1 MTDSNS
7 DASEALLT
15 LFVMALE
22 EITEAI
28 GGLTDANADEFRQMC
43 CAHLENILWAA
54 TQAGHQDLYLII
66 DTLQA
71 QLGDES
77 ETIDAQ
83 RAAELLEWFTQ
94 AGLYVESNGKLENPE
109 LLLAPLSPES
119 RDGLSAILFA
129 GADPVAA
136 GSAET
141 ASPQAGADAAMPA
154 LDDAFAESENE
165 PFEADDVLGMLAF
178 ELKEVSPEL
187 DQLAQVIVAS
197 GVAEEL
203 SQSVDAYN
211 QIVSR
216 VASVS
221 EELGLQGLNY
231 ICKFVSFNLSQV
243 ADKPPAQRAV
253 SLAALQGWPRVVI
266 EHLIHPDDDA
276 LCIAVIDYL
285 EKPEW
290 PEPVPYRDVHVLI
303 KGLTGA
309 FEISND
315 FEVEA
320 REVEA
325 SDADVALEMSANASH
340 ELIDAFFAETPGHA
354 EKFSALVE
362 AISRGEDVQKN
373 VEAAQ
378 RIAHTLKGSGNL
390 IGVKGIAN
398 LSHHIEDIF
407 EYIAKHR
414 MAPPEALARTMQE
427 AADSIES
434 MLEALQGMAPPPT
447 DARRVLQ
454 DVLDWANRIDSGK
467 IRGEDFSEDE
477 RQKSK
482 QASRSPA
489 ESGADDAAFVE
500 RRKAAEPEAATP
512 ATAAET
518 VRVSLRLL
526 DTIFRTV
533 SETAITTAQ
542 IQERLNRLEGN
553 EKLIR
558 HNDGALQQHRF
569 ELENLVSV
577 RGMAARHCGAV
588 EDSSSDF
595 DSLELD
601 EYDEFYGA
609 THSYIEVVADSRE
622 ILRGFTGEVYELN
635 ALFLEQQRLNKEL
648 QQLVMSTRMVPVNI
662 IASRLQRTLRQVCRA
677 TQKEAE
683 LTIIGEDL
691 LLDGDVLNKLA
702 DPLMHMLRN
711 AIDHGIEEPE
721 LRKAN
726 GKPAVGKV
734 TLKFQQEGNN
744 VAVICRDDGRGLN
757 LERIREIAVKRGLL
771 KDSEM
776 LDDRSLA
783 RLILKSGFST
793 SEQVTHVSGR
803 GVGMDVVHNTIQS
816 LSGTMEIENSPDGSG
831 TQVTLHLP
839 ITLLTSHCLL
849 AGVGKE
855 NVYAIPTIS
864 LAQILSPGTGQIA
877 IDDDK
882 MTFQLDHGVYEAYTL
897 NSLIGVPDQSQQE
910 IVETN
915 SVLLIQTADGVV
927 AVTVERVVTSYD
939 LVVKNMGA
947 YIKSISGIA
956 GVSML
961 GNGEVVPVLDLAT
974 MLLTRSSVDSRFVN
988 NLPAAEAEEID
999 LPRILIVDD
1008 SLSVRNSLSQLMRD
1022 SGYQPVMARDGLE
1035 AINLIEDET
1044 PDVVLTDLE
1053 MPRMNGLDLLSF
1065 IRNSKQWNKL
1075 PVVMITS
1082 RSMAKHRQQA
1092 AKAGVSR
1099 YITKPFTE
1107 DEVLESI
1114 DEQLAS
1120 IA

>member
-7 DASEALLT
+7 DASEALLG

-28 GGLTDANADEFRQMC
+28 SKLTDANADEFRQIC
-43 CAHLENILWAA
+43 GTHLENILWAT
-54 TQAGHQDLYLII
+54 TQAGHEDLYLII

-71 QLGDES
+71 QLGEDS
-77 ETIDAQ
+77 EVIDAQ

-94 AGLYVESNGKLENPE
+94 AGLYVELKGNFENPE

-119 RDGLSAILFA
+119 RDGLRAILFT
-129 GADPVAA
+129 GDEPTAA
-136 GSAET
+136 GSGET
-141 ASPQAGADAAMPA
+141 TSTQADADVSMPA
-154 LDDAFAESENE
+154 LDDAFAEAENE
-165 PFEADDVLGMLAF
+165 DFEANDVLGMLAF

-203 SQSVDAYN
+203 SQAVDAYN

-231 ICKFVSFNLSQV
+231 ICKFVVFNLSQV
-243 ADKPPAQRAV
+243 ADKPPAERAV

-276 LCIAVIDYL
+276 LCIAVIDFL

-309 FEISND
+309 LEISND

-320 REVEA
+320 REIEA
-325 SDADVALEMSANASH
+325 TDADVALEMSADASP
-340 ELIDAFFAETPGHA
+340 ELVDAFFAETPGHA

-362 AISRGEDVQKN
+362 AISRGENVQKN

-414 MAPPEALARTMQE
+414 MAPPEALATTMQE

-467 IRGEDFSEDE
+467 MRGEDFSADGQH
-477 RQKSK
+477 RSKSRTEPGPGD
-482 QASRSPA
+482 AS
-489 ESGADDAAFVE
+489 FVD
-500 RRKAAEPEAATP
+500 RRKTDEPEVATS
-512 ATAAET
+512 AEA
-518 VRVSLRLL
+518 VRVPLRLL

-558 HNDGALQQHRF
+558 HNDGALQQRRF
-569 ELENLVSV
+569 DLENLVSV
-577 RGMAARHCGAV
+577 RGMAARHRGAV
-588 EDSSSDF
+588 ADSSSDF

-711 AIDHGIEEPE
+711 AIDHGIEDPE
-721 LRKAN
+721 LRQAN
-726 GKPAVGKV
+726 GKPATGKV

-771 KDSEM
+771 GEGEV

-816 LSGTMEIENSPDGSG
+816 LNGTMEIENSPDGCG

-882 MTFQLDHGVYEAYTL
+882 MTFQLDHDVYEAYTL
-897 NSLIGVPDQSQQE
+897 NSLIGVPDQNPQE
-910 IVETN
+910 IIETS

-974 MLLTRSSVDSRFVN
+974 MLLTRSSIDSRFVN
-988 NLPAAEAEEID
+988 NQPAAEAKEID

-1035 AINLIEDET
+1035 AINLIENET

-1120 IA
+1120 LA